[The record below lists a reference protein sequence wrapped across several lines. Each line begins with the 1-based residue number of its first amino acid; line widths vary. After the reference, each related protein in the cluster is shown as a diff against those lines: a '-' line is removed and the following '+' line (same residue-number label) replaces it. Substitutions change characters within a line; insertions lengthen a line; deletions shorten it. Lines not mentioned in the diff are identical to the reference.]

1 MDNPLQ
7 VLEQLHRNNILFYL
21 CSLIIYII
29 LFGIFILV
37 NHFYLNDLLSLRLSL
52 IIFFIILIS
61 SSLIIYRRISYTY
74 TSIYSRILN
83 RMEQIT
89 WNQRLNKEDVERN
102 LTETYTID
110 SSDIST
116 TEICF
121 CQEDNVDDVIIKT
134 NCGHY
139 FHAKCLASWLVN
151 QNTCPM
157 CREKILDPT
166 SFN

>member
-21 CSLIIYII
+21 CTLIIYII

-89 WNQRLNKEDVERN
+89 WNQRLNKEDVEHN

-121 CQEDNVDDVIIKT
+121 CQ
-134 NCGHY
+134 
-139 FHAKCLASWLVN
+139 
-151 QNTCPM
+151 
-157 CREKILDPT
+157 
-166 SFN
+166 

>member
-1 MDNPLQ
+1 M
-7 VLEQLHRNNILFYL
+7 
-21 CSLIIYII
+21 
-29 LFGIFILV
+29 
-37 NHFYLNDLLSLRLSL
+37 
-52 IIFFIILIS
+52 
-61 SSLIIYRRISYTY
+61 IIYRRISYTY

-83 RMEQIT
+83 RIEQIT

-139 FHAKCLASWLVN
+139 FHAKCLALWLVN
-151 QNTCPM
+151 QNACPM
-157 CREKILDPT
+157 CLDAL
-166 SFN
+166 SLDACRSKCISYVLKCALGRR